1 MEEQHHMYYHIS
13 DLQKTFEKA
22 YQDGFRDGIEF
33 VIRISKDE
41 KILRVFKD
49 GNILT

>member
-1 MEEQHHMYYHIS
+1 MEDHQMYYHIS

-22 YQDGFRDGIEF
+22 YQTGFKDGIAF
-33 VIRISKDE
+33 VFQLSKDE
-41 KILRVFKD
+41 KVLKVFKD

>member
-1 MEEQHHMYYHIS
+1 MDEPQMYYHIS

-22 YQDGFRDGIEF
+22 YQKGFRDGIEF
-33 VIRISKDE
+33 MIQLSKDE
-41 KILRVFKD
+41 KVIKVFKD